1 MGDNG
6 VVNAAPFS
14 FFNAIAFNP
23 CMVVLGV
30 EARPDRRPKDTSA
43 NIRELPEFVVNIVDR
58 TLADAMNLCALPL
71 APGQSEVALAGLDT
85 AASEPVRPPRIAQAP
100 AALECRQTTT
110 LQHHNLRDLVLGE
123 LRRYVVRGHTL
134 TGGRHQVAHTR

>member
-1 MGDNG
+1 MRISDWSPD
-6 VVNAAPFS
+6 VCTSDLFS

-71 APGQSEVALAGLDT
+71 APGQSEVDLAGLDT
-85 AASEPVRPPRIAQAP
+85 AASETVRPPRLAQARSEERP
-100 AALECRQTTT
+100 VGQ
-110 LQHHNLRDLVLGE
+110 GW
-123 LRRYVVRGHTL
+123 VRKGSST
-134 TGGRHQVAHTR
+134 